1 MLRLL
6 ADENLDGNIL
16 RGLRRRPVDLDA
28 VRVQDLPIAGAGDP
42 EVLRWSAEAGRI
54 LVTHDVQTITR
65 FAFERVQ
72 AGLPMPGVIEIP
84 LTAPLGVVI
93 EDLALITECFDP
105 GEIEGQ
111 ILFLPL

>member
-1 MLRLL
+1 
-6 ADENLDGNIL
+6 
-16 RGLRRRPVDLDA
+16 
-28 VRVQDLPIAGAGDP
+28 
-42 EVLRWSAEAGRI
+42 
-54 LVTHDVQTITR
+54 
-65 FAFERVQ
+65 
-72 AGLPMPGVIEIP
+72 MPGVIEIP

>member
-16 RGLRRRPVDLDA
+16 RGLRRRLADLDA

-42 EVLRWSAEAGRI
+42 EVLAWAAEAGRV

-65 FAFERVQ
+65 FAYERVQ
-72 AGLPMPGVIEIP
+72 AGLPMSGVIEIP
-84 LTAPLGVVI
+84 LAAPLGAVI
-93 EDLALITECFDP
+93 EDLALIADCFDP

>member
-42 EVLRWSAEAGRI
+42 EVLRWSADAGRI

-65 FAFERVQ
+65 FAFERVRR
-72 AGLPMPGVIEIP
+72 ACPCPGSSRFP
-84 LTAPLGVVI
+84 
-93 EDLALITECFDP
+93 
-105 GEIEGQ
+105 
-111 ILFLPL
+111 